1 MVLKNGRIFAKNL
14 SITSGLLFFIAAIIM
29 STTFIMIAALYF
41 FLSGQADAELEK
53 KVKEYFYYIEKS
65 IEKPLWI
72 YDEETLVKTADNF
85 FRSSPVAGLW
95 IYDNSEKKA
104 LYQNTIAS
112 KNRLV
117 MYSGNIE
124 YNGSVIGQIRLGL
137 SRDDYFYEINKKI
150 ASIIA
155 VIVFVTAALLLSI
168 YLFIQRFLS
177 KPLKEMINGITAVSG
192 GNYDYRFKKFIQK
205 EFSLI
210 TSAFHEMSGEIKER
224 EKELK
229 ESEEK
234 FKILA
239 DSTSMGIM
247 VYQDNKWIYANPAA
261 MEMSG
266 YSMDELKEMFFWEI
280 ADPQFL
286 DLIRERGVKRQ
297 KNQFAYSGYEALIKC
312 RNNEKKWAYIEG
324 NSINYL
330 GKPSGIISVVDIT
343 KRKEAEERIVS
354 AWNFVENII
363 NSMPSVIISVDSD
376 LVVRLWNKKAE
387 KRTGISAQEANGLKL
402 KDLFSGLDSEIIK
415 IRNAIVLGC
424 VEKIERRKSQIGTKN
439 VVEDITIYPVT
450 THEFKGAVVRID
462 DVTDRVR
469 LDEALIEAE
478 TAKKANFAKSLFL
491 ANMSHELR
499 TPLNGVI
506 GMASIALDSRLNN
519 EQREY
524 IEIIK
529 NSAENLLAIVS
540 DILDFSK
547 IDSGKMEIENHDFK
561 FDELLGSIKKIV
573 LEKTEKKN
581 LLFESDFH
589 PSLPEH
595 LNGDSG
601 RLKQILLNIL
611 DNAVKFTWKG
621 FVKFSATVESV
632 NKKDVYIKFSIE
644 DSGIGIPMEKLK
656 SLFMPFE
663 QADSSYTREYEGLGL
678 GLAISFQL
686 TKMMGGDMRAYSREG
701 KGSLFEV
708 LLPFKKAFCFDDKN
722 ILVPENCGSA
732 DHKCNL
738 KNLKILIAE
747 DNTVNQSIFS
757 MFLKKLGYDA
767 DIVSNGKECIE
778 RLCKDSYDLVF
789 MDCQMPEMD
798 GYEASLRIKKG
809 ECGETKIPVIVALTA
824 HIGEEGRKK
833 CMEFGMDDYLSKPVD
848 INKLESVIKKWT

>member
-205 EFSLI
+205 EFLLI
-210 TSAFHEMSGEIKER
+210 TNAFHEMSKKIEKR

-234 FKILA
+234 FKMLA

-266 YSMDELKEMFFWEI
+266 YSLDELKNMFFWEI
-280 ADPQFL
+280 SDSKFL
-286 DLIRERGVKRQ
+286 DLIRERGIKRQ
-297 KNQFAYSGYEALIKC
+297 KKQFAYSGYEALIKC
-312 RNNEKKWAYIEG
+312 RNGEKKWAYIEG
-324 NSINYL
+324 NSIDYM
-330 GKPSGIISVVDIT
+330 GKTSGIISVFDIT
-343 KRKEAEERIVS
+343 KKKEAENKLVS
-354 AWNFVENII
+354 AWKFVENVI
-363 NSMPSVIISVDSD
+363 NSMPSVIISVDSE

-387 KRTGISAQEANGLKL
+387 KRTKITAKKAEGLKL
-402 KDLFSGLDSEIIK
+402 TDLFTGLDSEIAK
-415 IRNAIVLGC
+415 IRNAVLTGS
-424 VEKIERRKSQIGTKN
+424 VEKIEKRKALSGSKVIY
-439 VVEDITIYPVT
+439 EDVTIYPVT
-450 THEFKGAVVRID
+450 TKEFKGAVVRID

-478 TAKKANFAKSLFL
+478 TAKKANMAKSLFL
-491 ANMSHELR
+491 ANMSHEIR

-506 GMASIALDSRLNN
+506 GMASIALDSGLEG
-519 EQREY
+519 EQKEY
-524 IEIIK
+524 VEIIK
-529 NSAENLLAIVS
+529 TSAENLLSIVS

-547 IDSGKMEIENHDFK
+547 IDSGKIEIANQDFRLE
-561 FDELLGSIKKIV
+561 ELLVSINDFAD
-573 LEKTEKKN
+573 EKARAKN
-581 LLFESDFH
+581 LLFESDFD
-589 PSLPEH
+589 PCLPEH
-595 LNGDSG
+595 LNGDCD
-601 RLKQILLNIL
+601 RLKQILINII
-611 DNAVKFTWKG
+611 DNAVKFTSKG
-621 FVKFSATVESV
+621 FVRFRAVLENT
-632 NKKDVYIKFSIE
+632 NNRDVYIKFTVE
-644 DSGIGIPMEKLK
+644 DSGIGMPMQKLK
-656 SLFMPFE
+656 SLFRPFE

-686 TKMMGGDMRAYSREG
+686 TKILGGDMRAYSQEKEG
-701 KGSLFEV
+701 SVFEI
-708 LLPFKKAFCFDDKN
+708 LLPFKKTFCFEDKN
-722 ILVPENCGSA
+722 IFIPE
-732 DHKCNL
+732 
-738 KNLKILIAE
+738 KNDLPEKNQKKSNILIAE
-747 DNTVNQSIFS
+747 DNLVNQSV
-757 MFLKKLGYDA
+757 FLEFFKNLGYEPE
-767 DIVSNGKECIE
+767 IVPNGKKCLEKLKE
-778 RLCKDSYDLVF
+778 KDFDIVF

-798 GYEASLRIKKG
+798 GYEASLRIKNG
-809 ECGETKIPVIVALTA
+809 ECQNNKIPVIIALTA
-824 HIGEEGRKK
+824 HIGEEDRKK
-833 CMEFGMDDYLSKPVD
+833 CMDYKMDDFISKPV
-848 INKLESVIKKWT
+848 NMKQLKAVLEKWL